1 MIEEESTEVRLSL
14 FWLIFEIKSKKVN
27 FEERENQIFFIDEYK
42 LKLKVLR

>member
-1 MIEEESTEVRLSL
+1 MIEEESTEVRFS
-14 FWLIFEIKSKKVN
+14 FWLVFEIKSSKVN